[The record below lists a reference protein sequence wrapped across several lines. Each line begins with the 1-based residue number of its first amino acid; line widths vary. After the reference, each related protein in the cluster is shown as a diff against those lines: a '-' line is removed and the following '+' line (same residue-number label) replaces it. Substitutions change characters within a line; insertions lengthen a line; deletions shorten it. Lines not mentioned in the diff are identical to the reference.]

1 MYTPISIQH
10 KKDFIQWFLRHYTL
24 KKYEA
29 NWLLNFLITKDKF
42 LKKVSF
48 VHDVRFCPR
57 GIILSSAC
65 SDEVPFL
72 FYKQQIITTD
82 IDKFFHDIRLDA
94 DEQIYIQLS
103 FENAKQNPHY
113 AGVLEEN
120 PFIPIETTIQQEDE
134 RISDRLLED
143 LIQKYQLK
151 KLKEDINQSLD
162 QKDEEKFKELVKQ
175 LQKLNDF

>member
-1 MYTPISIQH
+1 MLKQSTKSIDLNSRQKIKYIVLIKKVRKRMYTPISIQH

-72 FYKQQIITTD
+72 
-82 IDKFFHDIRLDA
+82 
-94 DEQIYIQLS
+94 
-103 FENAKQNPHY
+103 
-113 AGVLEEN
+113 
-120 PFIPIETTIQQEDE
+120 
-134 RISDRLLED
+134 
-143 LIQKYQLK
+143 
-151 KLKEDINQSLD
+151 
-162 QKDEEKFKELVKQ
+162 
-175 LQKLNDF
+175 